1 MLVINYSHSIVKV
14 LAYVALLVCFSAL
27 ADGEIRFPLKPAE
40 GKFVVDEA
48 NLLSAIS
55 ANELGPKLSEV
66 LRETAIPIIFVSIQ
80 SQKAYGAENMPIETY
95 ARLLYDQW
103 GIGHE
108 RITVEGRGVGR
119 SVDIP
124 WNKGIL
130 FLVAVDDRKA
140 RIELGGG
147 FLQQK
152 NTTCRSIMSDHIIPF
167 FRRGDYQGGI
177 LNGIQALSQMAKGET
192 VEPPPRP
199 WWHYGLMVLLVVL
212 AIFTIV
218 SLIRRGSSGW
228 AWMFWAAVF
237 AIMVWLFFFF
247 LDPDD
252 GFDGGSYGGGS
263 SGGGGASGSW

>member
-1 MLVINYSHSIVKV
+1 MITNSLRFVLYVLLIVGF
-14 LAYVALLVCFSAL
+14 YTY
-27 ADGEIRFPLKPAE
+27 ADAEIQFPLKPAE
-40 GKFVVDEA
+40 GKFVVDEV
-48 NLLSAIS
+48 NLLSDS
-55 ANELGPKLSEV
+55 SVNELEPKLNE
-66 LRETAIPIIFVSIQ
+66 LLQKTAIPIIFVSIQ
-80 SQKAYGAENMPIETY
+80 SLKAYGADSMSIERY
-95 ARLLYDQW
+95 ASLLYDHW
-103 GIGHE
+103 GIGHA

-130 FLVAVDDRKA
+130 LLVAVDDRKA

-152 NTTCRSIMSDHIIPF
+152 NTICSSIMSDHLIPF
-167 FRRGDYQGGI
+167 FRRGDFQGGI
-177 LNGIQALSQMAKGET
+177 LSGIQALSQMAKGET

-199 WWHYGLMVLLVVL
+199 WWHYGLMVLLVGL

-228 AWMFWAAVF
+228 AWVFWAAVF
-237 AIMVWLFFFF
+237 AIMVWLFFF
-247 LDPDD
+247 LLTPGD
-252 GFDGGSYGGGS
+252 GFGGSCGGGS

>member
-1 MLVINYSHSIVKV
+1 MRFLLYVSLIVGF
-14 LAYVALLVCFSAL
+14 CTF
-27 ADGEIRFPLKPAE
+27 ADAEIQFPLKPVE
-40 GKFVVDEA
+40 GKFFVDEV
-48 NLLSAIS
+48 NLLSVSS
-55 ANELGPKLSEV
+55 ANELEARLAVV
-66 LRETAIPIIFVSIQ
+66 LKEKAIPIIFVSIQ
-80 SQKAYGAENMPIETY
+80 SLKTYGAGSMSIERY
-95 ARLLYDQW
+95 ARRLYDHW

-108 RITVEGRGVGR
+108 RITVEGRGIGR

-147 FLQQK
+147 FLQHK
-152 NTTCRSIMSDHIIPF
+152 NATCRSIMSDHIIPF
-167 FRRGDYQGGI
+167 FRKGDYQEGI

-199 WWHYGLMVLLVVL
+199 IWHYGLMVLLVVL

-228 AWMFWAAVF
+228 AWVFWAAVF
-237 AIMVWLFFFF
+237 AIIIWLFFSST
-247 LDPDD
+247 PGD
-252 GFDGGSYGGGS
+252 GFDGGSYGGGC
-263 SGGGGASGSW
+263 SGGGGSSGSW

>member
-1 MLVINYSHSIVKV
+1 MRFLLYVSLIVGF
-14 LAYVALLVCFSAL
+14 YTF
-27 ADGEIRFPLKPAE
+27 ADAEIQFPLKLAE
-40 GKFVVDEA
+40 GKFLVDEA
-48 NLLSAIS
+48 NLLSVS
-55 ANELGPKLSEV
+55 SVNELEPKLNE
-66 LRETAIPIIFVSIQ
+66 LLKKTAIPIIFVSIQ
-80 SQKAYGAENMPIETY
+80 NQKAYGAGNMPIETY
-95 ARLLYDQW
+95 ARRLYDHW

-119 SVDIP
+119 TVDIP

-130 FLVAVDDRKA
+130 LLVAVDDRKA

-147 FLQQK
+147 FLQHK
-152 NTTCRSIMSDHIIPF
+152 NATCRSIMSDHIIPF
-167 FRRGDYQGGI
+167 FRKGDYQGGI
-177 LNGIQALSQMAKGET
+177 LTGIQALSQMAKGET

-228 AWMFWAAVF
+228 AWVFWAAVF
-237 AIMVWLFFFF
+237 AIMVWLFFF
-247 LDPDD
+247 LLTPDN
-252 GFDGGSYGGGS
+252 GFGGSCGGGS

>member
-1 MLVINYSHSIVKV
+1 MRFLLYVSLIVGF
-14 LAYVALLVCFSAL
+14 YTF
-27 ADGEIRFPLKPAE
+27 ADAEIQFPLKPAE
-40 GKFVVDEA
+40 GKFLVDEA
-48 NLLSAIS
+48 NLLSVSS
-55 ANELGPKLSEV
+55 ANELEPKLNE
-66 LRETAIPIIFVSIQ
+66 LLKKTAIPIIFVSIHN
-80 SQKAYGAENMPIETY
+80 QKAYGADSMSIERY
-95 ARLLYDQW
+95 ASLLYDHW

-130 FLVAVDDRKA
+130 LLVAVDDRKA

-147 FLQQK
+147 FLQHK
-152 NTTCRSIMSDHIIPF
+152 NATCRSIMSDHIIPF
-167 FRRGDYQGGI
+167 FRKGDYQGGI
-177 LNGIQALSQMAKGET
+177 LTGIHALSQMAEGET

-228 AWMFWAAVF
+228 AWVFWAAVF
-237 AIMVWLFFFF
+237 AIIIWLFFSS
-247 LDPDD
+247 LNNP
-252 GFDGGSYGGGS
+252 GFGGGSCGGGS